1 MAKAT
6 DHIKIKG
13 VGFNEY
19 SEPDTSIITNETFEA
34 SGQWLILSSYS
45 IPKDT
50 KVYMELVITE
60 NTAIDQI
67 RHLPIYLGI
76 HKEPSSGIL
85 NTDCIFMSLY
95 YSSLIDF
102 EIFEKYKHIKN
113 GSLVIENNNQE
124 VGSIKTKLPITN
136 AVLGIGVDVTNN
148 TITIFND
155 GKEFYSFSPE
165 LYNLADEGDWYF
177 AIYSKQSIFMKGKI
191 NFGRYKTEC
200 IPDGYY
206 TLYQL
211 YYPSLY
217 KSSYTV
223 PVIEVDNPYEGY
235 STLSTTLNG
244 TMVVSNDSFPIDKYT
259 HSRDVYLE
267 HSSGSGNTEDTA
279 FQFLSNRV
287 YGSYDMSTIN
297 LPCPINPVYCEIKI
311 TSATLNNLIVGI
323 PIEVGLTV
331 KKNNYTSKSFRV
343 CLYHMRGAEYQ
354 SFSVYDSVQ
363 QYYLFP
369 SPKSPIPP
377 VQPNTVGIIFDR
389 AKNLISLV
397 TGGRVFVDIPIQGI
411 DTSKLNEDY
420 YIFFKSADEAYTGT
434 LNGYLTLGDDG
445 LAYDIPRDGVSSVYD
460 YWNAG
465 IYYEL
470 DSYPE
475 IRCRMN
481 VQDPYIATKKDIY
494 CQINVP
500 KNDELKPGLNMLF
513 DSLNTINDT
522 EPHMN
527 EPDTSFDELKTLM
540 ESDGKI

>member
-1 MAKAT
+1 MAKST

-19 SEPDTSIITNETFEA
+19 SEPDTSIITNEAFEA

-45 IPKDT
+45 IPKNT
-50 KVYMELVITE
+50 KVYMELIITE
-60 NTAIDQI
+60 NMAIDQI

-102 EIFEKYKHIKN
+102 EIFEKYKHMKN

-124 VGSIKTKLPITN
+124 VGTIKTKLPIVN
-136 AVLGIGVDVTNN
+136 AVLGIGVDITNN
-148 TITIFND
+148 TVTIFND

-165 LYNLADEGDWYF
+165 LYSLADEGDWYF

-191 NFGRYKTEC
+191 NFGRYKTEYL
-200 IPDGYY
+200 PEGYY

-217 KSSYTV
+217 KSSYVV
-223 PVIEVDNPYEGY
+223 PIEEVDNPYKDDY
-235 STLSTTLNG
+235 RLSLTMNG
-244 TMVVSNDSFPIDKYT
+244 TMTVSNESFPIDKYT
-259 HSRDVYLE
+259 HSRSVYLE
-267 HSSGSGNTEDTA
+267 HTADSGNTDSTS
-279 FQFLSNRV
+279 FQYLSNRN
-287 YGSYDMSTIN
+287 YGSYDMSTLN
-297 LPCPINPVYCEIKI
+297 LPCPLNPVYCELKI
-311 TSATLNNLIVGI
+311 TSVTLNDLIVGI

-331 KKNNYTSKSFRV
+331 KKNNYISKSFRI
-343 CLYHMRGAEYQ
+343 CLYHRRGAEYQ
-354 SFSVYDSVQ
+354 SFSVNDSIQ

-377 VQPNTVGIIFDR
+377 VQPNTIGIIFDR
-389 AKNLISLV
+389 SKNLISLV
-397 TGGRVFVDIPIQGI
+397 TGGRVFVDIPIQGL
-411 DTSKLNEDY
+411 DTSRLSEDY

-434 LNGYLTLGDDG
+434 LNGYLYLGDSG
-445 LAYDIPRDGVSSVYD
+445 LAYDIPRNGVNSVYD

-465 IYYEL
+465 IFYEL

-481 VQDPYIATKKDIY
+481 VLDPYIPVKKEVY
-494 CQINVP
+494 CQINIP
-500 KNDELKPGLNMLF
+500 KNEELKPGLNMLF
-513 DSLNTINDT
+513 DTFNTLSDS
-522 EPHMN
+522 ESHMN
-527 EPDTSFDELKTLM
+527 EPDTSFEDIKNLM
-540 ESDGKI
+540 ESDGKS